1 MSNELLCWTDK
12 SGRLELRLKKV
23 KLVLFFLLFAL
34 STPVQAEHWVI
45 NTLEWPPFT
54 CSRCPEN
61 GAAIKALK
69 QTLKSVGVTVEF
81 VFYSWTQAMK
91 KGRENKNVVGV
102 FPAWPGDI
110 KPGLVPSE
118 VLFHSPIGFIEPINR
133 PLKWQKLSDLKG
145 KTIGMTQDYGYD
157 TELLA
162 LVKKGDIKA
171 EIVLNDETNFL
182 KVALEKLDGAV
193 MDVNNARYVIYM
205 TQRGLAGRVSV
216 NSRIIQNESLHIA
229 FNDFNKEKSETLSRG
244 LKKVNFQRIVDDYMV
259 KYLRRPN

>member
-1 MSNELLCWTDK
+1 
-12 SGRLELRLKKV
+12 V
-23 KLVLFFLLFAL
+23 KAITLFVFSVFFVGMVPAK
-34 STPVQAEHWVI
+34 AEHWVI

-69 QTLKSVGVTVEF
+69 QTLKSVGVTAEF

-91 KGRENKNVVGV
+91 KSRENKNVVGL

-118 VLFHSPIGFIEPINR
+118 ALFHSPIGFIEPINK

-145 KTIGMTQDYGYD
+145 KKIGMTQDYGYNE
-157 TELLA
+157 ELLS
-162 LVKKGDIKA
+162 LVKKGDIIA
-171 EIVLNDETNFL
+171 SVVLNDETNFL

-216 NSRIIQNESLHIA
+216 NSRIIQNESLHLA
-229 FNDFNKEKSETLSRG
+229 FNEFNKEKAETLSRG

-259 KYLRRPN
+259 KYLRRSH